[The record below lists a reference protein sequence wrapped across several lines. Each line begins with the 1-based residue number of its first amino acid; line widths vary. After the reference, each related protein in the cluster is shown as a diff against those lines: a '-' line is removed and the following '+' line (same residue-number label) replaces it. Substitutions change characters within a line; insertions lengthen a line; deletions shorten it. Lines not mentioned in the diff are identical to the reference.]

1 MRALLFCRNSQMGS
15 KDTAGVS
22 GVRDFR
28 SFSGPLSRGAGPPGR
43 FSAAPHPLQ
52 GKSHLFQRQRVGTVH
67 LAFSKL
73 TRRIIAVLC
82 LKGKIYMKYSSVD
95 QIPQQWAKTKL
106 PLIPRAGGLRE
117 R

>member
-1 MRALLFCRNSQMGS
+1 MRALLFRRNSQMGS

-28 SFSGPLSRGAGPPGR
+28 SFSGALSRSTGSPGR
-43 FSAAPHPLQ
+43 FNAAPHPLQ

-73 TRRIIAVLC
+73 TREIIAILC
-82 LKGKIYMKYSSVD
+82 LEVKIYMKFSTVD
-95 QIPQQWAKTKL
+95 QIPRQWAKTKL
-106 PLIPRAGGLRE
+106 PLILRAGA
-117 R
+117 